1 MQPGIYSPGVGSKG
15 PNLVGFPRH
24 KINKINNVNAE
35 FGMIK
40 LYGLVEL

>member
-24 KINKINNVNAE
+24 KINNVNAE